1 MSVGLC
7 CEMSQP
13 FVDAAGFGACGRWRA
28 MQANGFFDI
37 NSCDT
42 SKDIVV
48 MFCFVFFGPIKVLR
62 TYQC

>member
-1 MSVGLC
+1 MCVGLC

-13 FVDAAGFGACGRWRA
+13 FVDAADFGACGGWRT
-28 MQANGFFDI
+28 MQANRFFDI

-48 MFCFVFFGPIKVLR
+48 MFLGFFDL
-62 TYQC
+62 